1 MKIKIGINS
10 KSINDAIKTF
20 KKIKSQIPEMKD
32 ELLRECCIWVR
43 ERANMYLDLSG
54 LNSGLISEIKDGWLM
69 PEKKLDG
76 RWVLSNFG
84 SAYSVEFGIGIK
96 GQGTYEG
103 EKPFNYEYNVESRY
117 KNSDGSWIFR
127 IQDINKLDIMEQNVL
142 PNSKTGEINYQE
154 GRTIRTQGQQA
165 VMFCYN
171 AIIDLKNQKIAETLW
186 EKIKK
191 KYWGK

>member
-20 KKIKSQIPEMKD
+20 KKIKSQMPEMKD

-84 SAYSVEFGIGIK
+84 RAYSVEFGIGIK

-117 KNSDGSWIFR
+117 KNSDGSWFFR